1 MDVVKIEI
9 YTLGHSNYPFDKFIE
24 ILKKY
29 DINCVV
35 DIRSTPYS
43 KYNTQYNKEFL
54 HETLKNLGYTY
65 IYMADEFGAKRKT
78 KVSYN
83 DEGYADFDKVIL
95 EDEFKRGIE
104 RLKVGCSKNYKIV
117 LLGAMQE
124 PIRCHRAILL
134 GKELIKAG
142 FDVKHIMHEGDLKV
156 QSELEEQLLEKY
168 FEDRNQLT
176 IDSLL
181 GNSISREDMIKEGYK
196 LANKEIGYRIEKLK
210 DNKSTKI

>member
-1 MDVVKIEI
+1 MVKIEI

-168 FEDRNQLT
+168 FEGRNQLT

-181 GNSISREDMIKEGYK
+181 GNAMSREDMIEESYK
-196 LANKEIGYRIEKLK
+196 LANREIGYRLEKLK
-210 DNKSTKI
+210 YD